1 MREPSHIRGH
11 IRWRGKPV
19 DKFNTNTTASHSLT
33 QVFTLSSLLA
43 HLRCV
48 LYSPLPGSARAN
60 KIPEHQSVKMQITAI
75 AAAMVAAASVV
86 SADILTILVIPRA
99 HHPASPP
106 PGHLLTHSSPAT
118 ARSHRLHGAHQRHLA
133 LQQRPAPQHPRQHW
147 MLGQPGT
154 RRCRHLLR
162 LEQEARPLLWR
173 TREEPQAL
181 LL

>member
-1 MREPSHIRGH
+1 MREPLVREPSHIRGH

-19 DKFNTNTTASHSLT
+19 DKFNTHTTASHSLT

-48 LYSPLPGSARAN
+48 LYSPLPGSPRAN
-60 KIPEHQSVKMQITAI
+60 KIPEHQSAKMQITAI

-106 PGHLLTHSSPAT
+106 PQAT
-118 ARSHRLHGAHQRHLA
+118 
-133 LQQRPAPQHPRQHW
+133 
-147 MLGQPGT
+147 
-154 RRCRHLLR
+154 C
-162 LEQEARPLLWR
+162 
-173 TREEPQAL
+173 
-181 LL
+181 